1 MKYRILITD
10 EGDRVIE
17 RECYEFKC
25 MDGWLELF
33 KYAWEAEGI
42 QYVGTGGRTLEEAL
56 DEVAKLRH
64 SAEHSGCEPREL
76 V

>member
-1 MKYRILITD
+1 MSKMKEYLAKQD
-10 EGDRVIE
+10 YYDGFYDGME
-17 RECYEFKC
+17 R
-25 MDGWLELF
+25 GIRL
-33 KYAWEAEGI
+33 YAWEAEGI